1 MEHHKSDWGI
11 TFNISFGHLTPFT
24 VYLSF
29 ESTSFLLSYK
39 TGFFKKC
46 DKRTIRRVS
55 TIEPL
60 FVNACSVDS
69 FFFLKDQLFFSLL
82 RFVLKFGINRFVSKR
97 RTIQNSREIFH
108 FYPKMLN
115 TQKQILPIWY
125 ENIAED
131 ISFEW

>member
-1 MEHHKSDWGI
+1 MWQK
-11 TFNISFGHLTPFT
+11 N
-24 VYLSF
+24 Y
-29 ESTSFLLSYK
+29 STCFYYWATLR
-39 TGFFKKC
+39 
-46 DKRTIRRVS
+46 KRVLRR
-55 TIEPL
+55 L
-60 FVNACSVDS
+60 

-115 TQKQILPIWY
+115 AQKQILPIWY